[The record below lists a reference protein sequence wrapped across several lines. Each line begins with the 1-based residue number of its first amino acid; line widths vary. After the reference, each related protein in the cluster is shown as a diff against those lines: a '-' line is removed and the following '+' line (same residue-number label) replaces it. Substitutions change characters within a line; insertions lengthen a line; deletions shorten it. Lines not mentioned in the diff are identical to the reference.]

1 MGSDKKS
8 KKDKKKKDKKKK
20 HSRHSSDSGSD
31 SDSDSHLRKKQKR
44 REEKELLKQELHVQK
59 EAHLAEQMAA
69 QLGYSNTDNPFG
81 DQKLHQKFVWVKKRE
96 KEMKAGISREERM
109 QRDAEKKG
117 EVEIELERLKA
128 LRNQR
133 ELDLQ
138 LREQEAARL
147 RREQDREALGDWERR
162 EDNFHWQQAKTR
174 AKIRIS
180 EGRAKPI
187 DLLAINVSL
196 ASDTELAQEFNALGF
211 EMDTDEPYL
220 IFANLNLSE
229 VQDLHKD
236 IRLYMELETRAENKP
251 FWESL
256 LIVCDA
262 ELGRL
267 ERVRDES
274 KGTIPK
280 LSKHEIGVQEDITS
294 MLAGKSYAQLQTI
307 QTQVETRLSGES
319 GPVDVEFWEAVMKG
333 LVVWKAKAKLK
344 DMHKQFLEIRL
355 GHLREEAASGSAPAT
370 YTAPAYMKKPPTS
383 TATDS
388 SSSDVKATV
397 KLGRSLLVGS
407 SSLAAKEAAEK
418 AAKALKE
425 MESVS
430 AARGAWDEDSNVI
443 LRGEDGFVEKYDPSM
458 SPLITDDL
466 MREDRAFDLL
476 DEDEDYEEL
485 MNRRRAIL
493 EELSRAAE
501 AAAATTSAAS
511 SAAKKDDAPASV
523 LEAAFIK
530 SAADEM
536 EDDEEAFMEEA
547 KLAGLDK
554 TTYLWQDK
562 YRPRKPRFFNR
573 VHTGYEWN
581 KYNQTHYDSDN
592 PPPKVVQGYKF
603 NIFYPDLIDKN
614 KTPTYKIVRDA
625 GYPDTV
631 VLRFIA
637 SAPYE
642 DIAFRIVNKEWEYSH
657 KNGFRSSFD
666 RGVLQLHFHF
676 KRQFYRR

>member
-1 MGSDKKS
+1 MGSDKKK
-8 KKDKKKKDKKKK
+8 KKDKDKKKK
-20 HSRHSSDSGSD
+20 HKRHDSSDSSSD
-31 SDSDSHLRKKQKR
+31 SDAERDRKRAKR
-44 REEKELLKQELHVQK
+44 KEDKALLKQELQVQK
-59 EAHLAEQMAA
+59 EAQIAEQMAA
-69 QLGYSNTDNPFG
+69 QLGYSNADNPFG
-81 DQKLHQKFVWVKKRE
+81 DTKLHSKFVWVKKRE
-96 KEMKAGISREERM
+96 KEMKDGVSTEDRLR
-109 QRDAEKKG
+109 RDQEKRG
-117 EVEIELERLKA
+117 EVETELERLKA

-138 LREQEAARL
+138 LREQEQARL

-162 EDNFHWQQAKTR
+162 EDVFHWQQAKTR

-196 ASDTELAQEFNALGF
+196 ATDTELAQEFNALGY

-220 IFANLNLSE
+220 IFNNLNLDE

-236 IRLYMELETRAENKP
+236 ILLYRELETNPENKP

-256 LIVCDA
+256 LIVCDD
-262 ELGRL
+262 ELRRL
-267 ERVRDES
+267 ERQRDELR
-274 KGTIPK
+274 GVRGRM
-280 LSKHEIGVQEDITS
+280 SKHEIGVQEDITA
-294 MLAGKSYAQLQTI
+294 MLSNKTYAQLQTI
-307 QTQVETRLSGES
+307 QGQVERRLSGES
-319 GPVDVEFWEAVMKG
+319 GPVDVEFWEAVLKA
-333 LVVWKAKAKLK
+333 LVVWKAKARLR
-344 DMHKQFLEIRL
+344 DMHKGFLEVRL
-355 GHLREEAASGSAPAT
+355 KSLKEQAAATKADGSGGGGSSSSGYAP
-370 YTAPAYMKKPPTS
+370 PAYMKTS
-383 TATDS
+383 ATASVSADK
-388 SSSDVKATV
+388 VPV

-407 SSLAAKEAAEK
+407 SAAAAKEAAEK

-430 AARGAWDEDSNVI
+430 AARSAWDAESNAI
-443 LRGEDGFVEKYDPSM
+443 AKHEEGFVEKYDPSM

-466 MREDRAFDLL
+466 MREDRTLEIL
-476 DEDEDYEEL
+476 DEDEDYEDL

-493 EELSRAAE
+493 QEIAKAAAE
-501 AAAATTSAAS
+501 AASSTDTS
-511 SAAKKDDAPASV
+511 KESV
-523 LEAAFIK
+523 AFEEAFIK
-530 SAADEM
+530 HAADEM
-536 EDDEEAFMEEA
+536 EEDEEAFTEEA
-547 KLAGLDK
+547 KLAVDK

-573 VHTGYEWN
+573 VHTGFEWN

-603 NIFYPDLIDKN
+603 NIFYPDLIDKT
-614 KTPTYKIVRDA
+614 KTPTYRIEKDE

-631 VLRFIA
+631 ILRFIA

-642 DIAFRIVNKEWEYSH
+642 DIAFRIVKKEWEYSH